1 MFKEITS
8 LQNPIIKRILL
19 LKEKAKQRNIEGD
32 FVIEGR
38 RELALA
44 IKGGYVI
51 KSLFFEPNLFNES
64 QIDAYKTNRTKVT
77 QITTRVYNKIAY
89 RGSTEGL
96 VGIAE
101 SKSHKL
107 EDLILE
113 SKNPLIL
120 VAEAPEKPGN
130 IGALLRT
137 ADAAHVDAVIIA
149 NPRTDLYNSNVIRSS
164 VGGVFTVPIAV
175 ATSEETIGFLNERRI
190 PIYSAVLQESIPYV
204 DIDLSNASAL
214 VVGSESTGLSEIWR
228 NSATKTVQ
236 IPMLGDLDSMNVS
249 VAAGI
254 LLFEAKRQRNF
265 FN

>member
-19 LKEKAKQRNIEGD
+19 LKDKPKQRNIEGV
-32 FVIEGR
+32 FVIEGQ
-38 RELALA
+38 RELGLA

-51 KSLFFEPNLFNES
+51 KSLLFEPNLLDDS
-64 QIDAYKTNRTKVT
+64 RIDAYKTKETEII
-77 QITTRVYNKIAY
+77 QITSKVYNKIAY
-89 RGSTEGL
+89 RGSTEG
-96 VGIAE
+96 VVAIAE
-101 SKSHKL
+101 SKSHTL
-107 EDLILE
+107 EDLKLG
-113 SKNPLIL
+113 SNPLIL

-164 VGGVFTVPIAV
+164 VGGLFTVSIAV
-175 ATSEETIGFLNERRI
+175 ASSEKTIGFLNERSI
-190 PIYSAVLQESIPYV
+190 PIYSAVLQKSMPYI
-204 DIDLSNASAL
+204 DIDFGGASAL
-214 VVGSESTGLSEIWR
+214 VVGPESTGLSEIWR
-228 NSATKTVQ
+228 SAADKKIQ

-254 LLFEAKRQRNF
+254 LLFEAKRQRKF
-265 FN
+265 LL

>member
-19 LKEKAKQRNIEGD
+19 LKDKAKQRNIEGV
-32 FVIEGR
+32 FVIEGQ
-38 RELALA
+38 RELGLA

-51 KSLFFEPNLFNES
+51 KSLLFEPNLINENR
-64 QIDAYKTNRTKVT
+64 IDTYKTKETEII
-77 QITTRVYNKIAY
+77 QITSKVYNKIAY
-89 RGSTEGL
+89 RGSTEGI
-96 VGIAE
+96 VAIAK
-101 SKSHKL
+101 SKSHTL
-107 EDLILE
+107 EDLKLGP
-113 SKNPLIL
+113 KPLIL

-164 VGGVFTVPIAV
+164 VGGLFTVSIAV
-175 ATSEETIGFLNERRI
+175 ATSEETIGFLNERSI
-190 PIYSAVLQESIPYV
+190 PIYSAVLQESVSYI
-204 DIDLSNASAL
+204 DIDFGGASAL
-214 VVGSESTGLSEIWR
+214 AVGPESTGLSEIWR
-228 NSATKTVQ
+228 SAADIKIQ

-254 LLFEAKRQRNF
+254 LLFEAKRQRKF
-265 FN
+265 LM

>member
-19 LKEKAKQRNIEGD
+19 LKDKAKQRNIEGV
-32 FVIEGR
+32 FIIEGQ
-38 RELALA
+38 RELGLA

-51 KSLFFEPNLFNES
+51 KSLFFERNLFNES
-64 QIDAYKTNRTKVT
+64 QIDAYKTKGTEII
-77 QITTRVYNKIAY
+77 QITSKVYNKIAY
-89 RGSTEGL
+89 RGSTEGI
-96 VGIAE
+96 VAIAE
-101 SKSHKL
+101 SKSHTL
-107 EDLILE
+107 EDLKLG
-113 SKNPLIL
+113 SNPLIL

-164 VGGVFTVPIAV
+164 VGGLFTVSIAV
-175 ATSEETIGFLNERRI
+175 ATSEETIGFLNERSI
-190 PIYSAVLQESIPYV
+190 PIYSAVLQESMPYI
-204 DIDLSNASAL
+204 DIDFGGASAL
-214 VVGSESTGLSEIWR
+214 VVGPESTGLSEIWR
-228 NSATKTVQ
+228 IAADKKIQ

-254 LLFEAKRQRNF
+254 LLFEAKRQRKF
-265 FN
+265 LL

>member
-19 LKEKAKQRNIEGD
+19 LKDKAKQRNIEGV
-32 FVIEGR
+32 FVIEGQ
-38 RELALA
+38 RELGLA

-51 KSLFFEPNLFNES
+51 QSLLFEPNLFDES
-64 QIDAYKTNRTKVT
+64 RIDAYKTKETEII
-77 QITTRVYNKIAY
+77 QITSKIYNKIAY
-89 RGSTEGL
+89 RGSTEG
-96 VGIAE
+96 VIAIAE

-113 SKNPLIL
+113 SNPLIL

-164 VGGVFTVPIAV
+164 VGGLFTVSIAV

-190 PIYSAVLQESIPYV
+190 PIYSAVLQESVPYV
-204 DIDLSNASAL
+204 DINLSDASAL

-228 NSATKTVQ
+228 SSATKTVQ

-254 LLFEAKRQRNF
+254 LLFEARRQRNF
-265 FN
+265 LT

>member
-19 LKEKAKQRNIEGD
+19 LKDKAKQRNIEGV
-32 FVIEGR
+32 FVIEGQ
-38 RELALA
+38 RELSLA

-51 KSLFFEPNLFNES
+51 KSLLFEPNL
-64 QIDAYKTNRTKVT
+64 IDVSRIVAYKTKGTEIIQISTK
-77 QITTRVYNKIAY
+77 VYNKIAY
-89 RGSTEGL
+89 RGSTEGI
-96 VGIAE
+96 VAIAE
-101 SKSHKL
+101 SKSHTL
-107 EDLILE
+107 EDLKLG
-113 SKNPLIL
+113 SNPLIL

-164 VGGVFTVPIAV
+164 VGGLFTVSIAV
-175 ATSEETIGFLNERRI
+175 ATSEETIGFLNERSI
-190 PIYSAVLQESIPYV
+190 PIYSAVLQESMPYI
-204 DIDLSNASAL
+204 DIDFGGASAL
-214 VVGSESTGLSEIWR
+214 VVGPESTGLSEIWR
-228 NSATKTVQ
+228 SAADKKIQ

-254 LLFEAKRQRNF
+254 LLFEAKRQRKF
-265 FN
+265 LM

>member
-8 LQNPIIKRILL
+8 IQNPIIKRILL
-19 LKEKAKQRNIEGD
+19 LKDKAKQRNIEGV
-32 FVIEGR
+32 FVIEGQ
-38 RELALA
+38 RELGLA

-51 KSLFFEPNLFNES
+51 KSLLFEPNLFDES
-64 QIDAYKTNRTKVT
+64 RIDVYKTKETEII
-77 QITTRVYNKIAY
+77 QINSRVYNKIVY
-89 RGSTEGL
+89 RGSTEG
-96 VGIAE
+96 VVAIAE

-107 EDLILE
+107 EDLKLG
-113 SKNPLIL
+113 SSPLIL

-164 VGGVFTVPIAV
+164 VGGLFTVSIAV
-175 ATSEETIGFLNERRI
+175 ATSEETIGFLNQRSI
-190 PIYSAVLQESIPYV
+190 PIYSAVLQESIPYI
-204 DIDLSNASAL
+204 DIDFGGASAL
-214 VVGSESTGLSEIWR
+214 VVGPESTGLSEIWR
-228 NSATKTVQ
+228 SAADKKIQ

-254 LLFEAKRQRNF
+254 LLFEAKRQRKF
-265 FN
+265 LL

>member
-19 LKEKAKQRNIEGD
+19 LKDKAKQRNIEGV
-32 FVIEGR
+32 FIIEGQ
-38 RELALA
+38 RELGLA

-64 QIDAYKTNRTKVT
+64 QIDAYKTKGTEII
-77 QITTRVYNKIAY
+77 QITSKVYNKIAY
-89 RGSTEGL
+89 RGSTEGI
-96 VGIAE
+96 VAIAE
-101 SKSHKL
+101 SKLHIL
-107 EDLILE
+107 EDLKLG
-113 SKNPLIL
+113 SNPLIL

-164 VGGVFTVPIAV
+164 VGGLFTVSIAV
-175 ATSEETIGFLNERRI
+175 ATSEETIGFLNERSI
-190 PIYSAVLQESIPYV
+190 PIYSAVLQESMPYI
-204 DIDLSNASAL
+204 DIDFGGASAL
-214 VVGSESTGLSEIWR
+214 VVGPESTGLSEIWR
-228 NSATKTVQ
+228 IAADKKIQ

-254 LLFEAKRQRNF
+254 LLFEAKRQRKF
-265 FN
+265 LL

>member
-19 LKEKAKQRNIEGD
+19 LKDKAKQRNIEGV
-32 FVIEGR
+32 FVIEGQ
-38 RELALA
+38 RELGLA

-51 KSLFFEPNLFNES
+51 KSLLFEPNLLDDS
-64 QIDAYKTNRTKVT
+64 RIDAYKTKETEII
-77 QITTRVYNKIAY
+77 QITSKVYNKIAY
-89 RGSTEGL
+89 RGSTEG
-96 VGIAE
+96 VVAIAE
-101 SKSHKL
+101 SKSHTL
-107 EDLILE
+107 EDLKLG
-113 SKNPLIL
+113 SNPLIL

-164 VGGVFTVPIAV
+164 VGGLFTVSIAV
-175 ATSEETIGFLNERRI
+175 ASSEKTIGFLNERSI
-190 PIYSAVLQESIPYV
+190 PIYSAVLQKSMPYI
-204 DIDLSNASAL
+204 DIDFGGASAL
-214 VVGSESTGLSEIWR
+214 VVGPESTGLSEIWR
-228 NSATKTVQ
+228 SAADKKIQ

-254 LLFEAKRQRNF
+254 LLFEAKRQRKF
-265 FN
+265 LL

>member
-19 LKEKAKQRNIEGD
+19 LKDKAKQRNIEGV
-32 FVIEGR
+32 FIIEGQ
-38 RELALA
+38 RELGLA

-64 QIDAYKTNRTKVT
+64 QIDAYKTKGTEII
-77 QITTRVYNKIAY
+77 QITSKVYNKIAY
-89 RGSTEGL
+89 RGSTEGI
-96 VGIAE
+96 VAIAE
-101 SKSHKL
+101 SKSHTL
-107 EDLILE
+107 EDLKLG
-113 SKNPLIL
+113 SNPLIL

-164 VGGVFTVPIAV
+164 VGGLFTVSIAV
-175 ATSEETIGFLNERRI
+175 ATSEETIGFLNEKSI
-190 PIYSAVLQESIPYV
+190 PIYSAVLQESIPYI
-204 DIDLSNASAL
+204 DIDFGGASAL
-214 VVGSESTGLSEIWR
+214 VVGPESTGLSEIWR
-228 NSATKTVQ
+228 SAADEKIQ

-254 LLFEAKRQRNF
+254 LLFEAKRQRKF
-265 FN
+265 LL

>member
-19 LKEKAKQRNIEGD
+19 LKDKAKQRNIEGV
-32 FVIEGR
+32 FVIEGQ
-38 RELALA
+38 RELGFA

-51 KSLFFEPNLFNES
+51 KSLLFEPNLINENR
-64 QIDAYKTNRTKVT
+64 IDTYKTKETEII
-77 QITTRVYNKIAY
+77 QITSKVYNKIAY
-89 RGSTEGL
+89 RGSTEGI
-96 VGIAE
+96 VAIAK
-101 SKSHKL
+101 SKSHTL
-107 EDLILE
+107 EDLKLGP
-113 SKNPLIL
+113 KPLIL

-164 VGGVFTVPIAV
+164 VGGLFTVSIAV
-175 ATSEETIGFLNERRI
+175 ATSEETIGFLNERSI
-190 PIYSAVLQESIPYV
+190 PIYSAVLQESVSYI
-204 DIDLSNASAL
+204 DIDFGGASAL
-214 VVGSESTGLSEIWR
+214 AVGPESTGLSEIWR
-228 NSATKTVQ
+228 SAAEIKIQ

-254 LLFEAKRQRNF
+254 LLFEAKRQRKF
-265 FN
+265 LL

>member
-19 LKEKAKQRNIEGD
+19 LKDKAKQRNIEGV
-32 FVIEGR
+32 FVIEGQ
-38 RELALA
+38 RELGLA

-51 KSLFFEPNLFNES
+51 KSLLFEPNLINENR
-64 QIDAYKTNRTKVT
+64 IDTYKTKETEII
-77 QITTRVYNKIAY
+77 QITSKVYNKIAY
-89 RGSTEGL
+89 RGSTEGI
-96 VGIAE
+96 VAIAK
-101 SKSHKL
+101 SKSHTL
-107 EDLILE
+107 EDLKLGP
-113 SKNPLIL
+113 KPLIL

-164 VGGVFTVPIAV
+164 VGGLFTVSIAV
-175 ATSEETIGFLNERRI
+175 ATSEETIGFLNERSI
-190 PIYSAVLQESIPYV
+190 PIYSAVLQESVSYI
-204 DIDLSNASAL
+204 DIDFGGASAL
-214 VVGSESTGLSEIWR
+214 AVGPESTGLSEIWR
-228 NSATKTVQ
+228 SAAEIKIQ

-254 LLFEAKRQRNF
+254 LLFEAKRQRKF
-265 FN
+265 LL

>member
-19 LKEKAKQRNIEGD
+19 LKDKAKQRNIEGV
-32 FVIEGR
+32 FIIEGQ
-38 RELALA
+38 RELGLA

-64 QIDAYKTNRTKVT
+64 QIDACTMNRTEII
-77 QITTRVYNKIAY
+77 QITSKVYNKIAY
-89 RGSTEGL
+89 RGSTEGV

-101 SKSHKL
+101 NKSHKL
-107 EDLILE
+107 EDLKLG

-137 ADAAHVDAVIIA
+137 ADAANVNAVIIA

-164 VGGVFTVPIAV
+164 VGGLFTVQV
-175 ATSEETIGFLNERRI
+175 ALASSKEVINFLNEKSI
-190 PIYSAVLQESIPYV
+190 PIYSAVTQESVAYI
-204 DIDLSNASAL
+204 DIDFRSASAL
-214 VVGSESTGLSEIWR
+214 VVGSENTGLSEIWL
-228 NSATKTVQ
+228 NSATQTIK

-254 LLFEAKRQRNF
+254 LLFEAKRQRKF
-265 FN
+265 MR

>member
-19 LKEKAKQRNIEGD
+19 LKDKAKQRNIEGV
-32 FVIEGR
+32 FIIEGQ

-64 QIDAYKTNRTKVT
+64 QIDAYKTKGTEII
-77 QITTRVYNKIAY
+77 QITSKVYNKIAY
-89 RGSTEGL
+89 RGSTEGI
-96 VGIAE
+96 VAIAE
-101 SKSHKL
+101 SKSHTL
-107 EDLILE
+107 EDLKLG
-113 SKNPLIL
+113 SNPLIL

-149 NPRTDLYNSNVIRSS
+149 NPITDLYNSNVIRSS
-164 VGGVFTVPIAV
+164 VGGLFTVSIAV
-175 ATSEETIGFLNERRI
+175 ATSEETIGFLNERSI
-190 PIYSAVLQESIPYV
+190 PIYSAVLQKSMPYI
-204 DIDLSNASAL
+204 DIDFGGASAL
-214 VVGSESTGLSEIWR
+214 VVGPESTGLSEIWR
-228 NSATKTVQ
+228 SAADKKIQ

-254 LLFEAKRQRNF
+254 LLFEAKRQRKF
-265 FN
+265 LM

>member
-19 LKEKAKQRNIEGD
+19 LKEKAKQRNIEGV

-38 RELALA
+38 RELGLA

-51 KSLFFEPNLFNES
+51 KSLLFEPNLFDES
-64 QIDAYKTNRTKVT
+64 RIDTYKTKETEII
-77 QITTRVYNKIAY
+77 QITSKVYNKIAY
-89 RGSTEGL
+89 RGSTEG
-96 VGIAE
+96 VVAIAE
-101 SKSHKL
+101 SKSHTL
-107 EDLILE
+107 EDLKLG
-113 SKNPLIL
+113 SNPLIL

-164 VGGVFTVPIAV
+164 VGGLFTVSIAV
-175 ATSEETIGFLNERRI
+175 ATSEETIGFLNERSI
-190 PIYSAVLQESIPYV
+190 PIYSAVLQESMPYI
-204 DIDLSNASAL
+204 DIDFGGASAL
-214 VVGSESTGLSEIWR
+214 VVGPESTGLSEIWR
-228 NSATKTVQ
+228 SAADKKIQ

-254 LLFEAKRQRNF
+254 LLFEAKRQRKF
-265 FN
+265 LI

>member
-19 LKEKAKQRNIEGD
+19 LKDKAKQRNIEGV
-32 FVIEGR
+32 FIIEGQ

-51 KSLFFEPNLFNES
+51 ESLFFEPNLFNES
-64 QIDAYKTNRTKVT
+64 QIDAYKTNGTEVT
-77 QITTRVYNKIAY
+77 QITSKVYNKIAY
-89 RGSTEGL
+89 RGSTEGI
-96 VGIAE
+96 VAIAE
-101 SKSHKL
+101 SKSHTL
-107 EDLILE
+107 EDLKLG
-113 SKNPLIL
+113 SNPLIL

-164 VGGVFTVPIAV
+164 VGGLFTVSIAV
-175 ATSEETIGFLNERRI
+175 ATSEETIGFLNERSI
-190 PIYSAVLQESIPYV
+190 PIYSAVLQESMPYI
-204 DIDLSNASAL
+204 DIDFGGASAL
-214 VVGSESTGLSEIWR
+214 VVGPESTGLSEIWR
-228 NSATKTVQ
+228 SAADKKIQ

-254 LLFEAKRQRNF
+254 LLFEAKRQRKF
-265 FN
+265 LL

>member
-19 LKEKAKQRNIEGD
+19 LKDKAKQRNIEGV
-32 FVIEGR
+32 FVIEGQ
-38 RELALA
+38 RELGLA

-51 KSLFFEPNLFNES
+51 KSLLFEPNLINES
-64 QIDAYKTNRTKVT
+64 RIDAYKTKETEII
-77 QITTRVYNKIAY
+77 QITSKVYKKIAY
-89 RGSTEGL
+89 RGSTEGV

-107 EDLILE
+107 EDLKLG

-137 ADAAHVDAVIIA
+137 ADAANVDAVIIA
-149 NPRTDLYNSNVIRSS
+149 NPRTDLHNSNVIRSS
-164 VGGVFTVPIAV
+164 VGGVFAVQIAL
-175 ATSEETIGFLNERRI
+175 ATSKEVINFLNEKSI
-190 PIYSAVLQESIPYV
+190 PIYSAVPQESVPYI
-204 DIDLSNASAL
+204 DIDFSNASAL
-214 VVGSESTGLSEIWR
+214 VVGSENTGLSEIWL
-228 NSATKTVQ
+228 NSATQTIQ
-236 IPMLGDLDSMNVS
+236 IPMLGNLDSMNVS

-254 LLFEAKRQRNF
+254 LLFEAKRQRKF
-265 FN
+265 MR

>member
-19 LKEKAKQRNIEGD
+19 LKDKAKQRNIEGV
-32 FVIEGR
+32 FIIEGQ
-38 RELALA
+38 RELGLA

-51 KSLFFEPNLFNES
+51 KSLLFEPNLIDES
-64 QIDAYKTNRTKVT
+64 RIDAYKTKETEII
-77 QITTRVYNKIAY
+77 QITSKVYKKIAY
-89 RGSTEGL
+89 RGSSEG
-96 VGIAE
+96 VVAIAE
-101 SKSHKL
+101 RKLHTL
-107 EDLILE
+107 EDLELG
-113 SKNPLIL
+113 SNPLIL

-164 VGGVFTVPIAV
+164 VGGLFTVSIAV
-175 ATSEETIGFLNERRI
+175 ATSEETIGFLNERSI
-190 PIYSAVLQESIPYV
+190 PIYSAVLQESMPYI
-204 DIDLSNASAL
+204 DIDFGGASAL
-214 VVGSESTGLSEIWR
+214 VVGPESTGLSEIWR
-228 NSATKTVQ
+228 SAADKKIQ

-254 LLFEAKRQRNF
+254 LLFEAKRQRKF
-265 FN
+265 LL